1 MTENNGDEKVAKR
14 WGWLSLLLFTKAQFP
29 TDGMGDDESSF
40 QTEASFFKI
49 K

>member
-14 WGWLSLLLFTKAQFP
+14 WGWLPLLLFTKAQFP
-29 TDGMGDDESSF
+29 RRRDGDESSF
-40 QTEASFFKI
+40 QTEASFFTI